1 MIKKKSILIT
11 GGYGFLGTNIF
22 KNLKKKNKVIRIGKF
37 KKKKIITFKN
47 LKRLNIHF
55 DIIIHCAGGSSVINS
70 IEYPKQDYDKTVG
83 SIKAVIRFIK
93 LHNNQVKL
101 IYISSPAIYGN
112 SIKKKLFRPI
122 SPYGKNKL
130 IAEKLL
136 TKFVKKN
143 KCKLIII
150 RFFSLYGDGLKKQLL
165 WDILTKLKKKIHNF
179 HGTGEEKR
187 LWMHVQD
194 AVNVIKLSIIH
205 SKKKVEIINAAG
217 GDILKNK
224 AVIKLVY
231 KLLKIN
237 KKPLFSGI
245 SRKGDPSILSLK
257 NKELKKIGWKSSI
270 SFSSGLNNY
279 IKWFKKK

>member
-1 MIKKKSILIT
+1 M
-11 GGYGFLGTNIF
+11 
-22 KNLKKKNKVIRIGKF
+22 
-37 KKKKIITFKN
+37 
-47 LKRLNIHF
+47 
-55 DIIIHCAGGSSVINS
+55 
-70 IEYPKQDYDKTVG
+70 
-83 SIKAVIRFIK
+83 
-93 LHNNQVKL
+93 
-101 IYISSPAIYGN
+101 
-112 SIKKKLFRPI
+112 
-122 SPYGKNKL
+122 
-130 IAEKLL
+130 
-136 TKFVKKN
+136 
-143 KCKLIII
+143 
-150 RFFSLYGDGLKKQLL
+150 YGDGLKKQLL

-245 SRKGDPSILSLK
+245 SRKGDPSILSLR